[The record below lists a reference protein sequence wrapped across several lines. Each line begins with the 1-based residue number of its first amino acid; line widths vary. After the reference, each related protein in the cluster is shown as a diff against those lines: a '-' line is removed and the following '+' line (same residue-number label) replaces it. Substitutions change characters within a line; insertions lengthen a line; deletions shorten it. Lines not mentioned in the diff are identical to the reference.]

1 MKKGIRVAAW
11 TMSMALFALTSQV
24 GAQNVR
30 VLGGF
35 SNQLQNTAIEKPFF
49 ENLEKASGGKLK
61 TQFRFIDEVG
71 LKGYD
76 GVRQLQAGIFQIMAI
91 SPGYVAGDDP
101 FILGVDLPGIALE
114 LSTARKTADAYRAVL
129 DQRLQQKFGGKLLAI
144 WPYPAQVFF
153 CKGALSG
160 LDGLKGKKVR
170 VFSPALAAL
179 VEQFGATP
187 VTLPFSE
194 VYQGLQRGVVDCA
207 ISASLSGN
215 TAKWFEVTDHFY
227 PLAVSW
233 GMQTHAANLDF
244 WKALPADQRR
254 FLEKEFAGMEERMW
268 SVAESASKDG
278 VNCNTGSG
286 RCERGTP
293 AKMKLV
299 PVSDA
304 DRNRMKVAAEKAVL
318 PKWAADCKRT
328 YAECAK
334 VWTSTIGKVVGVK
347 LN

>member
-1 MKKGIRVAAW
+1 MKRRRA
-11 TMSMALFALTSQV
+11 TALFAFALAV
-24 GAQNVR
+24 GATQAAGQNVR

-35 SNQLQNTAIEKPFF
+35 SNQLQNTAIERPFF
-49 ENLEKASGGKLK
+49 EGLEKATGGKLK
-61 TQFRFIDEVG
+61 AQFRFIDEVG

-76 GVRQLQAGIFQIMAI
+76 GVRQLQAGIFQMMAI

-101 FILGVDLPGIALE
+101 FILGVDLPGIALD
-114 LSTARKTADAYRAVL
+114 LPVARKTADAYRAAL
-129 DQRLQQKFGGKLLAI
+129 DARLQQKFGGKLLAI
-144 WPYPAQVFF
+144 WPYPGQVFF

-187 VTLPFSE
+187 VTVPFSE

-215 TAKWFEVTDHFY
+215 TAKWFEVTDHLY

-233 GMQTHAANLDF
+233 GIQTHAANLDF
-244 WKALPADQRR
+244 WKGLSPDLRR
-254 FLEKEFAGMEERMW
+254 VLEKEFAGMEERMW
-268 SVAESASKDG
+268 SVAEAATRDG
-278 VNCNTGSG
+278 VNCNTGTG

-293 AKMKLV
+293 AKMTLV
-299 PVSDA
+299 QVSDA
-304 DRNRMKVAAEKAVL
+304 DRARVKAAAEKAVL
-318 PKWAADCKRT
+318 PKWAADCKRI
-328 YAECAK
+328 YADCTK
-334 VWTSTIGKVVGVK
+334 TWNSTIGKVVGLS

>member
-1 MKKGIRVAAW
+1 MKRHNAVAL
-11 TMSMALFALTSQV
+11 MLALATCV
-24 GAQNVR
+24 THATAQNVR

-49 ENLEKASGGKLK
+49 EGLEKATGGKLK
-61 TQFRFIDEVG
+61 VQFRFIDEVG

-76 GVRQLQAGIFQIMAI
+76 GVRQLQAGVFQVMAI

-114 LSTARKTADAYRAVL
+114 LSTARKTADAYRAAL
-129 DQRLQQKFGGKLLAI
+129 DRRLQKKFGGKLLAI

-153 CKGALSG
+153 CKGAISG

-170 VFSPALAAL
+170 VFSPALASL
-179 VEQFGATP
+179 VEEFGGTA
-187 VTLPFSE
+187 VTVPFSE

-207 ISASLSGN
+207 ISASLSGY
-215 TAKWFEVTDHFY
+215 TAKWFEVTDHLY

-244 WKALPADQRR
+244 WNSLPSDRR
-254 FLEKEFAGMEERMW
+254 QLLEKEFAGMEDRMW
-268 SVAESASKDG
+268 SIAEAASKDG
-278 VNCNTGSG
+278 INCNTGNG
-286 RCERGTP
+286 PCDKGTP
-293 AKMKLV
+293 AKMKLL
-299 PVSDA
+299 PVAHA
-304 DRNRMKVAAEKAVL
+304 DRERVKTAAEKAVL

-328 YAECAK
+328 YPECVK
-334 VWTSTIGKVVGVK
+334 VWNTTIGKVVGIS
-347 LN
+347 LQ

>member
-1 MKKGIRVAAW
+1 MKRRISVAVW
-11 TMSMALFALTSQV
+11 TMSIALCAMTSQAV
-24 GAQNVR
+24 AQNMR

-49 ENLEKASGGKLK
+49 ENLEKTSGGKIK
-61 TQFRFIDEVG
+61 AQFRFIDEVG

-76 GVRQLQAGIFQIMAI
+76 GVRQLQAGIFQVMAI

-114 LSTARKTADAYRAVL
+114 LSTARKTADAYRAAL
-129 DQRLQQKFGGKLLAI
+129 DERLQQKFGGKLLAI
-144 WPYPAQVFF
+144 WPYPGQVFF
-153 CKGALSG
+153 CKGTVSG

-215 TAKWFEVTDHFY
+215 TAKWFEVTDHLY
-227 PLAVSW
+227 PLVVSW
-233 GMQTHAANLDF
+233 GMQTHAANLEF
-244 WKALPADQRR
+244 WKGLQAEQRR
-254 FLEKEFAGMEERMW
+254 LLEKEFNGMEERMW
-268 SVAESASKDG
+268 SIAEAATQDG
-278 VNCNTGSG
+278 VNCNTGAG

-299 PVSDA
+299 AVSDA
-304 DRNRMKVAAEKAVL
+304 DRTRMKAAAEKAVL

-328 YAECAK
+328 YSSCAQ
-334 VWTSTIGKVVGVK
+334 VWTGTIGKVVGLS

>member
-1 MKKGIRVAAW
+1 MTQFKASVVLAFVLAA
-11 TMSMALFALTSQV
+11 
-24 GAQNVR
+24 GAMQASAEEVR

-49 ENLEKASGGKLK
+49 ESLGKTTGGKLRA
-61 TQFRFIDEVG
+61 QFRFIDEVG

-76 GVRQLQAGIFQIMAI
+76 GVRQLQAGIFQMMAI

-101 FILGVDLPGIALE
+101 FILGVDLPGIALD
-114 LSTARKTADAYRAVL
+114 LPVARRTADAYRAAL
-129 DQRLQQKFGGKLLAI
+129 DARLQSKFGGKLLAI
-144 WPYPAQVFF
+144 WPYPGQVFF

-179 VEQFGATP
+179 VEQFGATA
-187 VTLPFSE
+187 VTVPFSE

-215 TAKWFEVTDHFY
+215 TAKWFEVADRLY

-233 GMQTHAANLDF
+233 GIQTHAANLDF
-244 WKALPADQRR
+244 WKGLSAELRR
-254 FLEKEFAGMEERMW
+254 TLEKEFAAMEARMW
-268 SVAESASKDG
+268 SVAEAATQDG
-278 VNCNTGSG
+278 INCNTGTAP
-286 RCERGTP
+286 CERGTP

-304 DRNRMKVAAEKAVL
+304 DRARLKAAAQKAVL

-328 YAECAK
+328 YAQCAK
-334 VWTSTIGKVVGVK
+334 VWNGTIGNVVGLS
-347 LN
+347 LNQ